1 MILNYTLNTC
11 ISDSAYFDCLRNGS
25 WYVHPT
31 TGKEYSNY
39 LGCRNF
45 QNVLTVSINGHV
57 LRSIIVSENYQ
68 RCFWYLAMD
77 FCWDNLFD
85 IMAFFFYRYYMY
97 YNVILLQVQL
107 NTKLYSTCWL
117 FSFFKHTCIY
127 TIIFFIILIE
137 NILIKLFHN

>member
-45 QNVLTVSINGHV
+45 QNVLTVSINRHV
-57 LRSIIVSENYQ
+57 FRSIIVSENYH
-68 RCFWYLAMD
+68 RVWYLAMD

-85 IMAFFFYRYYMY
+85 IMAFFFYLYYMY
-97 YNVILLQVQL
+97 DNVILLQVQL

-117 FSFFKHTCIY
+117 FSFLAY
-127 TIIFFIILIE
+127 MYMYLYIFFIICKIA
-137 NILIKLFHN
+137 NILI